1 MRYVC
6 DDCMHIREEEGRGE
20 RLYICVRVCVCE
32 RKQFNS
38 IDNLLHRGQKRF
50 LIMPSANVS
59 INPATIVLTKRYAVK
74 REIKGN

>member
-1 MRYVC
+1 MHMREVVEKEGRDVYVC
-6 DDCMHIREEEGRGE
+6 
-20 RLYICVRVCVCE
+20 VCVCE

-38 IDNLLHRGQKRF
+38 IDNSLHRGQKRF

-74 REIKGN
+74 REIKRELNCKL

>member
-1 MRYVC
+1 
-6 DDCMHIREEEGRGE
+6 MHIRGNRGGEGKVEG
-20 RLYICVRVCVCE
+20 ICVCVFVCE

-59 INPATIVLTKRYAVK
+59 IKLPSNVQTKRYAVK
-74 REIKGN
+74 GGNQKGIQL

>member
-1 MRYVC
+1 MYT
-6 DDCMHIREEEGRGE
+6 
-20 RLYICVRVCVCE
+20 CVCE

-50 LIMPSANVS
+50 LIMSSANVS

-74 REIKGN
+74 REI